1 MDNFQDQ
8 DRTYFLFL
16 RLHSTEMCRYYR
28 VKSIKSKICRHLT
41 NCFCR
46 KMTLVSIIIVSR
58 GCLLVDTTYYI
69 TNKNNQLLELLNT
82 IDHCLTD
89 ARLEEVDSIIKLK
102 EELLANDGIHIT
114 PEQINNIISLLLSF
128 VPDTVREVG

>member
-1 MDNFQDQ
+1 
-8 DRTYFLFL
+8 
-16 RLHSTEMCRYYR
+16 
-28 VKSIKSKICRHLT
+28 
-41 NCFCR
+41 
-46 KMTLVSIIIVSR
+46 MTLVSIIIVSSR

-82 IDHCLTD
+82 IDHCLSD
-89 ARLEEVDSIIKLK
+89 ARLDEVDSIIKLK

-128 VPDTVREVG
+128 VPDKVREVG

>member
-1 MDNFQDQ
+1 
-8 DRTYFLFL
+8 
-16 RLHSTEMCRYYR
+16 
-28 VKSIKSKICRHLT
+28 
-41 NCFCR
+41 
-46 KMTLVSIIIVSR
+46 MTLVSIIIVSSR
-58 GCLLVDTTYYI
+58 GCLLVETTYYI

-89 ARLEEVDSIIKLK
+89 ASLEEVDSIIKLK

-128 VPDTVREVG
+128 VPNTVREVG

>member
-1 MDNFQDQ
+1 
-8 DRTYFLFL
+8 
-16 RLHSTEMCRYYR
+16 
-28 VKSIKSKICRHLT
+28 V
-41 NCFCR
+41 
-46 KMTLVSIIIVSR
+46 
-58 GCLLVDTTYYI
+58 LLVDTTYYI

-82 IDHCLTD
+82 IDHCLTG

-128 VPDTVREVG
+128 VPNTVREVG

>member
-1 MDNFQDQ
+1 
-8 DRTYFLFL
+8 
-16 RLHSTEMCRYYR
+16 
-28 VKSIKSKICRHLT
+28 
-41 NCFCR
+41 
-46 KMTLVSIIIVSR
+46 MTLVSIIIVSSR

-89 ARLEEVDSIIKLK
+89 AKLEEVDSIIKLK

-128 VPDTVREVG
+128 VPNTVREVG

>member
-1 MDNFQDQ
+1 MV
-8 DRTYFLFL
+8 
-16 RLHSTEMCRYYR
+16 E
-28 VKSIKSKICRHLT
+28 
-41 NCFCR
+41 
-46 KMTLVSIIIVSR
+46 
-58 GCLLVDTTYYI
+58 TTYYI

-89 ARLEEVDSIIKLK
+89 ACLEEVDSIIKLK

-128 VPDTVREVG
+128 VPNTVREVG

>member
-1 MDNFQDQ
+1 
-8 DRTYFLFL
+8 
-16 RLHSTEMCRYYR
+16 
-28 VKSIKSKICRHLT
+28 
-41 NCFCR
+41 
-46 KMTLVSIIIVSR
+46 MTLVSIIIVSSR
-58 GCLLVDTTYYI
+58 GCLLVETTYYI

-89 ARLEEVDSIIKLK
+89 ASLEEVDSIIKLK

-128 VPDTVREVG
+128 VPHTVREVG

>member
-1 MDNFQDQ
+1 M
-8 DRTYFLFL
+8 
-16 RLHSTEMCRYYR
+16 E
-28 VKSIKSKICRHLT
+28 
-41 NCFCR
+41 
-46 KMTLVSIIIVSR
+46 
-58 GCLLVDTTYYI
+58 TTYYI

-89 ARLEEVDSIIKLK
+89 ASLEEVDSIIKLK

-128 VPDTVREVG
+128 VPNTVREVG

>member
-1 MDNFQDQ
+1 M
-8 DRTYFLFL
+8 
-16 RLHSTEMCRYYR
+16 
-28 VKSIKSKICRHLT
+28 
-41 NCFCR
+41 
-46 KMTLVSIIIVSR
+46 
-58 GCLLVDTTYYI
+58 VDTTYYI

>member
-1 MDNFQDQ
+1 MV
-8 DRTYFLFL
+8 
-16 RLHSTEMCRYYR
+16 E
-28 VKSIKSKICRHLT
+28 
-41 NCFCR
+41 
-46 KMTLVSIIIVSR
+46 
-58 GCLLVDTTYYI
+58 TTYYI

-89 ARLEEVDSIIKLK
+89 ASLEEVDSIIKLK

-128 VPDTVREVG
+128 VPNTVREVG